1 MTDNDNQSK
10 IVSKADEILK
20 EHGNVYLERRLFT
33 ALKKE
38 FKDLSKKDF
47 KTVLD
52 ELTKEDYILER
63 GLIKPQLNK
72 ESKNKAAGK
81 RTGKG
86 SSDTLRIPDKRL

>member
-1 MTDNDNQSK
+1 MNDDKLSQ

-20 EHGNVYLERRLFT
+20 EHGSVYLERRLYT
-33 ALKKE
+33 TLKKD
-38 FKDLSKKDF
+38 FPDLSKADLKE
-47 KTVLD
+47 VLD

-63 GLIKPQLNK
+63 GLIKPQTDK
-72 ESKNKAAGK
+72 EFKNRAGK

>member
-1 MTDNDNQSK
+1 MTDNKLSK

-20 EHGNVYLERRLFT
+20 EHGSVYLERRLYT
-33 ALKKE
+33 TLKKD
-38 FKDLSKKDF
+38 FPDLSKADLKE
-47 KTVLD
+47 VLD
-52 ELTKEDYILER
+52 ELTKEDYKLER

-72 ESKNKAAGK
+72 ESKNKAGGK